1 MRSQQEVEALTAQFR
16 QDLLRLEAE
25 INKVIVGQDLLVR
38 GVLIGMFCEGNVL
51 LEGTPGLGKT
61 QLVKT
66 ISDTMNLKFGRI
78 QFTPDLMPAD
88 ILGTNVIVEQED
100 GRKEYELLE
109 GPIFANILMADE
121 INRAIPK
128 TQAALLEAMQER
140 SVTIFRKS
148 HKLSRPFLVLATQN
162 PIEMEGTYPLP
173 EAKLDRFLFK
183 LNVQRPDRQ
192 AMHRILELTTGVK
205 APKAESVITTERIL
219 EMQSLVR
226 EVEIDHLRRD
236 YVVRLVEATHP
247 ESTSAPDIVKR
258 YVRFGS
264 SPRGAQAILLSSKV
278 RCLAEGRFSVSSEDI
293 RYVAKPALRHR
304 MILSFE
310 GEAEGIT
317 SDQILDGLFQAIPE
331 VEK

>member
-128 TQAALLEAMQER
+128 TQAALLEAMQGR
-140 SVTIFRKS
+140 SPS
-148 HKLSRPFLVLATQN
+148 AAPA
-162 PIEMEGTYPLP
+162 
-173 EAKLDRFLFK
+173 
-183 LNVQRPDRQ
+183 
-192 AMHRILELTTGVK
+192 LTTTWRCPVW
-205 APKAESVITTERIL
+205 SIIL
-219 EMQSLVR
+219 AR
-226 EVEIDHLRRD
+226 
-236 YVVRLVEATHP
+236 A
-247 ESTSAPDIVKR
+247 
-258 YVRFGS
+258 
-264 SPRGAQAILLSSKV
+264 
-278 RCLAEGRFSVSSEDI
+278 
-293 RYVAKPALRHR
+293 
-304 MILSFE
+304 
-310 GEAEGIT
+310 
-317 SDQILDGLFQAIPE
+317 
-331 VEK
+331 